1 MKFILQLCK
10 GVYSLL
16 FVCAVALLCW
26 QVQNLWP
33 SVFYL
38 CMSTITF
45 MWFWHDKRAAQRQH
59 SRTPERDLLIW
70 SLFGGWLG
78 ALAAQ
83 TWLRHKSQKRAFII
97 KLWVTILVHCWMF
110 IIVAVQLVLG
120 SDALW

>member
-1 MKFILQLCK
+1 
-10 GVYSLL
+10 
-16 FVCAVALLCW
+16 
-26 QVQNLWP
+26 
-33 SVFYL
+33 
-38 CMSTITF
+38 MSTITF